1 MNAHKIE
8 ARTFGIF
15 FIMAFVSYGVGTGLV
30 ESIINAPDP
39 LANIYGN
46 KPQFIFGIILMG
58 LIHSIVNIGLAV
70 IMFPILK
77 PTNRNLA
84 YGYFS
89 AAIVATTVLIIGAIF
104 LLLLLPLSDEYVKGV
119 SGSIAHFELI
129 TSILKKGGFFA
140 YQIGMAI
147 WGIGGLLF
155 CVLLYKSKLV
165 PRWLTV
171 WGLIGYVIFISGTIA
186 ELYGLPIGV
195 QLSLP
200 GGLFEI
206 VLSVWLIIKGFSIS
220 NEPIDSRSVVV

>member
-1 MNAHKIE
+1 
-8 ARTFGIF
+8 
-15 FIMAFVSYGVGTGLV
+15 
-30 ESIINAPDP
+30 
-39 LANIYGN
+39 
-46 KPQFIFGIILMG
+46 
-58 LIHSIVNIGLAV
+58 
-70 IMFPILK
+70 
-77 PTNRNLA
+77 
-84 YGYFS
+84 
-89 AAIVATTVLIIGAIF
+89 
-104 LLLLLPLSDEYVKGV
+104 
-119 SGSIAHFELI
+119 
-129 TSILKKGGFFA
+129 
-140 YQIGMAI
+140 MAI